1 MPKEKIM
8 TRTYARGGN
17 VNACIELPRRTP
29 NTAYDKEI
37 GGDNSVELK
46 DIPEERKKDLEY
58 MREEFVVIMCGKK
71 LMKGNK
77 WN

>member
-17 VNACIELPRRTP
+17 VDACIELPRRTP

-46 DIPEERKKDLEY
+46 DTPEERKKDLEY
-58 MREEFVVIMCGKK
+58 MREEYRGYHVWQEID
-71 LMKGNK
+71 KGE
-77 WN
+77 